1 MDHEAAKFWFDVIQT
16 ALIAV
21 IGIMNWLN
29 NRQRVTNATIAT
41 LEGHIDERQD
51 DHNQR
56 LTRVEQ
62 DIKHAPKTSDL
73 AKIYERLNAVDGG
86 FNQMKGEIHG
96 ISTTLNLIHHYLL
109 DKK

>member
-1 MDHEAAKFWFDVIQT
+1 MDYEFAKFWFDIVQT
-16 ALIAV
+16 VLIAL

-29 NRQRVTNATIAT
+29 NRQRVTNATIAK

-62 DIKHAPKTSDL
+62 DMKHAPKTQDL
-73 AKIYERLNAVDGG
+73 AKIYDRLNGMDGG
-86 FNQMKGEIHG
+86 FNQLKGEIHG
-96 ISTTLNLIHHYLL
+96 MATTLNLIHHYLL